1 MNYSYSV
8 QSLPNVYNIV
18 IVTIITARR
27 H

>member
-1 MNYSYSV
+1 MDYSV

-18 IVTIITARR
+18 IVTIITTRR